1 MSTPDPN
8 AGLQDEAV
16 DAPTPPAPAEL
27 QPVDSAGNPIP
38 TPDATAPVAVDPT
51 LAAAPADATAP
62 EATVADPPAA
72 PDLGAPATSP
82 AADAAPPTST
92 TSTPD
97 PLASGVFPLGDET
110 SAPPIDASAP
120 VATEVGAIV
129 DPGTPPVV
137 APDPEIHGVEAQT
150 AEGVPLAPGEPLVP
164 GDQIVVPTAVVADD
178 TPRPPAEAE
187 APTIEQTATI
197 GNAGEGQTGD
207 AQPTDPATPTS
218 TDQRVAPADQNKGV
232 GTVDPD
238 GVQLVVTALAE
249 AYAQQGVH
257 QDVLTQ
263 AVANAYANLQGQRST
278 ALSAGLPDPFPL
290 FVF

>member
-16 DAPTPPAPAEL
+16 DAPAPPAPADPLAAEL

-51 LAAAPADATAP
+51 LAAAPADTSVP
-62 EATVADPPAA
+62 EATVADPSPAPVA
-72 PDLGAPATSP
+72 PSLGGDATSP
-82 AADAAPPTST
+82 AADP
-92 TSTPD
+92 
-97 PLASGVFPLGDET
+97 
-110 SAPPIDASAP
+110 APPIDASAP

-137 APDPEIHGVEAQT
+137 APDPDVHGVQAQT
-150 AEGVPLAPGEPLVP
+150 SEGVPLAPGAPLVP
-164 GDQIVVPTAVVADD
+164 GDQIVPATPDTSPGDEPALVPDVVVADD
-178 TPRPPAEAE
+178 TPRPPAEPEPA
-187 APTIEQTATI
+187 TIEQTATTW
-197 GNAGEGQTGD
+197 NAGEGQTGD

-218 TDQRVAPADQNKGV
+218 TDQRVDAADQNKGV

-249 AYAQQGVH
+249 AYAEQGVH

-278 ALSAGLPDPFPL
+278 ALSAGQPDPFPL